1 MRLLVATGYPGVC
14 DLDWRSCWLQLFWPS
29 RSLWLRLEM
38 VHFVHAPRWR
48 VWPSRSLWLRLDTKL
63 FLAAALW
70 RVWPY
75 RSLWLRLEMVLFVT
89 APRWLVWPSRSLWLK
104 LEIMLSLAAALWRVW
119 PSQILWLRLECTFFR
134 CISLTNLTIPEW
146 LRFYTKLF
154 LAAALWQVWK
164 TSWNRQ
170 KRASSVFLSLS
181 SNAHA
186 CQTRDW
192 KFESPLKK
200 IWHSSTNN
208 VHFKSLHFLHVTFL
222 GSRLC
227 FGPLFQVSVQRFA
240 FLSENKSCR
249 II

>member
-14 DLDWRSCWLQLFWPS
+14 DLDWRSCWLQLFEEFDHPRVCDSDWNVLFFAA
-29 RSLWLRLEM
+29 SLWR
-38 VHFVHAPRWR
+38 
-48 VWPSRSLWLRLDTKL
+48 
-63 FLAAALW
+63 
-70 RVWPY
+70 
-75 RSLWLRLEMVLFVT
+75 
-89 APRWLVWPSRSLWLK
+89 
-104 LEIMLSLAAALWRVW
+104 IW
-119 PSQILWLRLECTFFR
+119 PSQ
-134 CISLTNLTIPEW
+134 SLW

-192 KFESPLKK
+192 RFESPLKK

-249 II
+249 IIGGKVCLWSYCDLSHSHVLPTNEELGN